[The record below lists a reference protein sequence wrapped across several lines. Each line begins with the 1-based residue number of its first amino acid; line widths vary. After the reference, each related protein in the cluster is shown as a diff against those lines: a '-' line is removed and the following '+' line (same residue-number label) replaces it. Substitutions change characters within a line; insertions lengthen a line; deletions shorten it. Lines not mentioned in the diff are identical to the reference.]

1 MKNYERAMIEIIEL
15 EVEDIVTTSAGT
27 PDFDWGEIGGGNETP
42 IA

>member
-15 EVEDIVTTSAGT
+15 ANEDIVTASLET

-42 IA
+42 LA